1 MAAAALW
8 RWVWLSLLSQP
19 LLGLLWLLLLAAQP
33 FLRGLAPMPSSRSA
47 LEVALDWTFPAGL
60 LGTTLSLAILSRGG
74 AFLSRLDSGT
84 RFRGELGALLGATLY
99 LQLPILL
106 GARLAGAAPGELAR
120 ALPAILTTDL
130 HLAGIAILLLVPS
143 LSTAL
148 RASLL
153 LSAAWFLPAL
163 GSADEPLG
171 RVTGMLDAAAPLRTG
186 AQAVPITLASAL
198 ALILAAH
205 LLRTGPARSA
215 SG

>member
-8 RWVWLSLLSQP
+8 RWVWLGLLSQP
-19 LLGLLWLLLLAAQP
+19 LLGLLWLLLLASQP
-33 FLRGLAPMPSSRSA
+33 FLRSLAPLPSSRSA

-60 LGTTLSLAILSRGG
+60 LGATVSLATLSRGG
-74 AFLSRLDSGT
+74 AFLSRLDTGT
-84 RFRGELGALLGATLY
+84 RFRGELGALLGATAY
-99 LQLPILL
+99 LQIPILL
-106 GARLAGAAPGELAR
+106 GARFAGAAPGELAR

-130 HLAGIAILLLVPS
+130 HLAGIALLLLVPA

-163 GSADEPLG
+163 GSTDEPLA
-171 RVTGMLDAAAPLRTG
+171 RVTLLFDAATALRTG
-186 AQAVPITLASAL
+186 SQAVPITLAPAL
-198 ALILAAH
+198 ALTLAAY